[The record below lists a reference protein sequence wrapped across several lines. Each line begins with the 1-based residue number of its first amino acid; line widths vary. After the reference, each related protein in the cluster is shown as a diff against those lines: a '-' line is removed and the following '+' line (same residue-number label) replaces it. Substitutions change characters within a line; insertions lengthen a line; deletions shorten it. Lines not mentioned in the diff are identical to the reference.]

1 MGLIFSLSAQERPPG
16 ASQPAAVNVFGHFA
30 EFAFLTALMTW
41 GQLFSGLRKKRVP
54 IALTLALLGA
64 VLYAASDEYHQ
75 GFVAGRDA
83 SLSDFAIDALGAA
96 AAALLIWLWAR
107 GLLPRRA
114 RYRRTIPP
122 VRRQGGA
129 P

>member
-1 MGLIFSLSAQERPPG
+1 MGLIFALSAQERPPG
-16 ASQPAAVNVFGHFA
+16 ASQPAAVNVLGHFA
-30 EFAFLTALMTW
+30 EFALLTALMAW
-41 GQLFSGLRKKRVP
+41 GQLFSGLWKKRVL
-54 IALTLALLGA
+54 IVLTLALLGA

-75 GFVAGRDA
+75 GFVTGRDA
-83 SLSDFAIDALGAA
+83 SIRDFGVDALGAA

-107 GLLPRRA
+107 GLLPPRA

-122 VRRQGGA
+122 VRRQDGA

>member
-1 MGLIFSLSAQERPPG
+1 MGFIFSLSAQERPPG
-16 ASQPAAVNVFGHFA
+16 ASQSAAVNVLGHFA
-30 EFAFLTALMTW
+30 EFALLTALITW
-41 GQLFSGLRKKRVP
+41 GQLFSGLWKKRVP
-54 IALTLALLGA
+54 LALTLALLGA
-64 VLYAASDEYHQ
+64 VLYAATDEYHQ

-83 SLSDFAIDALGAA
+83 SFKDFGVDALGAA
-96 AAALLIWLWAR
+96 AAGLLIWLWAR
-107 GLLPRRA
+107 GLLPPRA